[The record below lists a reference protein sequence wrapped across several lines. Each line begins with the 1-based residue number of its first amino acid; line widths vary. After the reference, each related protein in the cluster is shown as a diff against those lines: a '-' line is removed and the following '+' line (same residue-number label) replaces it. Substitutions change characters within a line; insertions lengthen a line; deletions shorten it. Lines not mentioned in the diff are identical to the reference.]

1 MGRVA
6 EVQSFS
12 RTTDE
17 DGAHVSDVQVDPGG
31 GANVTCAHFA
41 CAGDDSFPLPG
52 DFVATMPSA
61 GKGAEQVVGYLDP
74 KNEPQAEKGE
84 KRIYSRDPNDGA
96 PVAHV
101 WLKKDGTI
109 VIENGNGSFEMA
121 PGGDVTINGVTIDTN
136 GNVTA
141 PGEVSAMALT
151 PATAVSLS
159 THVHTA
165 PGGATSAPTPG
176 T

>member
-6 EVQSFS
+6 ELKSFA
-12 RTTDE
+12 RTTDAE
-17 DGAHVSDVQVDPGG
+17 GAHVSEAQIDPGG
-31 GANVTCAHFA
+31 GANVTAVHFA
-41 CAGDDSFPLPG
+41 CAGDDSHPLPG
-52 DFVATMPSA
+52 DFVATTPSA
-61 GKGAEQVVGYLDP
+61 GAGAEQVVGYLDP
-74 KNEPQAEKGE
+74 KNAPQAAAGE
-84 KRIYSRDPNDGA
+84 KVIYSRDPADGA
-96 PVAHV
+96 PIAVV
-101 WLKKDGTI
+101 WLKNDGTI
-109 VIENGNGSFEMA
+109 VIENGNGSIEMA

-159 THVHTA
+159 THLHTA